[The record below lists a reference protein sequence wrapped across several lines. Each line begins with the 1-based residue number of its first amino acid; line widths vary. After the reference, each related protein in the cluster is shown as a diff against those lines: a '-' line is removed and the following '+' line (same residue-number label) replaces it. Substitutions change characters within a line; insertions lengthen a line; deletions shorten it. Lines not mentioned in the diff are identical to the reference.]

1 MTICRL
7 ILHLSLFLML
17 LIPSSGLAQK
27 NATPVFV
34 APVQK
39 LAFFDEVEALG
50 TLKSRQNVNLTT
62 TVTERITAI
71 NFEDN
76 QRVKKGDVLVVMDT
90 SEERAELAEERSR
103 LENAQRQI
111 ERLEPLV
118 QRGAASRSGLD
129 DQRREMATADARV
142 QAIRSR
148 INERRLVAPFDGVV
162 GIRDISVGALAQPGA
177 QIVTID
183 DDRVMKLDFAVPEVF
198 LSTLKIGISIEAES
212 KAYPDRLFTG
222 TIASVNSRIDPLT
235 RSIQARALL
244 DNQDGLLKAGM
255 LMRVLL
261 QKKPRAALVI
271 PEEALIVLGDE
282 TAVMVIVPGEP
293 ATVRRQVVEIG
304 NRRKGEVEI
313 ISGLKEGQQVVT
325 HGALRLRPGA
335 AVEVRAVDQGNQA
348 LSELLDQAPAG
359 AD

>member
-7 ILHLSLFLML
+7 ILVLLL
-17 LIPSSGLAQK
+17 LIPSSSLAQK
-27 NATPVFV
+27 AATPVFV

-50 TLKSRQNVNLTT
+50 TLKSRHNVNLTT

-90 SEERAELAEERSR
+90 AEERAELAEERSR

-129 DQRREMATADARV
+129 DQRREMATAEARI

-162 GIRDISVGALAQPGA
+162 GIRDISVGALAQPGT

-198 LSTLKIGISIEAES
+198 LSTLKVGISIEAES
-212 KAYPDRLFTG
+212 KAYPDRFFTG

-261 QKKPRAALVI
+261 QKEPRMALVI
-271 PEEALIVLGDE
+271 PEEALIVRGDE
-282 TAVMVIVPGEP
+282 TAVMVIVPGDP
-293 ATVRRQVVEIG
+293 ATGRRQVVEIG

-313 ISGLKEGQQVVT
+313 ISGLQEGQQVVT
-325 HGALRLRPGA
+325 HGGLRLSPGA
-335 AVEVRAVDQGNQA
+335 AVEVRAVDQGNQT
-348 LSELLDQAPAG
+348 LTELLDQTPAG